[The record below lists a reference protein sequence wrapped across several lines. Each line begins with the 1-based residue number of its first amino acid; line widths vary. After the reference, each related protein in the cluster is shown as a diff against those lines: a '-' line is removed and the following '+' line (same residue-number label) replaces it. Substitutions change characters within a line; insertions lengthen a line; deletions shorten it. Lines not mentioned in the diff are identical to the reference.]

1 VTWLLPELD
10 VGVELGELR
19 PELLDEE
26 LPELLE
32 DELLDDPLDAD
43 DVPELADLP
52 EVPELDVA

>member
-26 LPELLE
+26 LPELPE
-32 DELLDDPLDAD
+32 DELDDPLDVD
-43 DVPELADLP
+43 DVPELLDLP